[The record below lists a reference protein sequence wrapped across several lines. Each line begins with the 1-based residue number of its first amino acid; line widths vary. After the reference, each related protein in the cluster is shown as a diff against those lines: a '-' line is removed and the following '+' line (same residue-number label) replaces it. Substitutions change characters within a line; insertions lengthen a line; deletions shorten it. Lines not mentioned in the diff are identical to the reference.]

1 MSGAGAAVSG
11 LQAPRV
17 LLVGAGGIGA
27 PAALA
32 LAAAGLRRLR
42 VVDDDRVELTN
53 LHRQILFGEADVG
66 RPKLEAFA
74 DALGGRFSGLGVER
88 RRGRFV
94 PGAAADLLA
103 DVSVAIDA
111 TDNFASRFL
120 LADAC
125 HLAGVPVVHAAAIRW
140 RATVMA
146 SPARGRPCYR
156 CLFEDLPTGQA
167 PDCATAGVAG
177 PVCGVAG
184 ALAADRALAI
194 LAGDASVFGRITTYD
209 GLTDTLRSVRV
220 AARAGCALCGEAR
233 AIDTIEASRYV
244 TNVCD

>member
-1 MSGAGAAVSG
+1 MSGSRSG
-11 LQAPRV
+11 CA

-32 LAAAGLRRLR
+32 LAAAGVRELR

-53 LHRQILFGEADVG
+53 LHRQILFEEADVG

-74 DALGGRFSGLGVER
+74 GALER
-88 RRGRFV
+88 RFRGIAVDRRPGRFV
-94 PGAAADLLA
+94 PATAEALLA
-103 DVSVAIDA
+103 GVSVAIDA

-120 LADAC
+120 LADAG

-146 SPARGRPCYR
+146 APPRGRPCYR

-194 LAGDASVFGRITTYD
+194 LAGDPSAFGSITTYD
-209 GLTDTLRSVRV
+209 GLTDRLRSVVV
-220 AARAGCALCGEAR
+220 ARRARCVLCGDAR
-233 AIDTIEASRYV
+233 AITTIDASRYLS
-244 TNVCD
+244 TTCS